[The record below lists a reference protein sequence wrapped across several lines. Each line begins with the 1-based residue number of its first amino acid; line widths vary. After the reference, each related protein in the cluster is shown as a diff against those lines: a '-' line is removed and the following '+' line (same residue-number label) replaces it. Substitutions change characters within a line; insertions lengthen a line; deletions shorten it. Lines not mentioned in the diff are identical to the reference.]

1 MVNVSIITACM
12 PTLYH
17 VLSGFSAGLA
27 DLHIPENLELS
38 TQNRS
43 KHSQTNSKSDFSN
56 SRSGR
61 FMSPTRKSDNNFA
74 RHLHSPFGTRD
85 DPLNYGHHTHV
96 RVSSDD
102 ASTESTRRLTR
113 AESQGVVKTVDVWV
127 KVESR

>member
-1 MVNVSIITACM
+1 MMNVGIIAASM

-38 TQNRS
+38 TQDRS
-43 KHSQTNSKSDFSN
+43 KHSQTRSKSDFSQ

-61 FMSPTRKSDNNFA
+61 FMSPTRKPDTKFA
-74 RHLHSPFGTRD
+74 RPLHSPFGTRD
-85 DPLNYGHHTHV
+85 DPLSYGHHTHV

-102 ASTESTRRLTR
+102 MSTESTRRLTK
-113 AESQGVVKTVDVWV
+113 AESNGVVKTVDVWV
-127 KVESR
+127 DVERR